1 MRKIVIACRTGKG
14 EFVRV
19 HNDEVGKRLECVVR
33 RLERGNRGG
42 GAQCD
47 IKGAAQDGRHE
58 TGRTQG
64 DIIQDVH
71 AVGFMDGGR
80 GVSAKTGAD
89 TANVNAMTAVLISFI
104 SYLPR
109 LELTFNQM
117 SFRRTNKK
125 CRGKILKL
133 RCLTANA
140 RYITIGGKSCLLE
153 FNFHVDG
160 NISYCVLNNIGL
172 SC

>member
-19 HNDEVGKRLECVVR
+19 HNDEVGKRLKGVVR

-104 SYLPR
+104 SPKIRINVQPNEFPPDQQEMPWKNPKTTMSNSKCQIYHNWRKELPVR
-109 LELTFNQM
+109 
-117 SFRRTNKK
+117 
-125 CRGKILKL
+125 
-133 RCLTANA
+133 
-140 RYITIGGKSCLLE
+140 
-153 FNFHVDG
+153 V
-160 NISYCVLNNIGL
+160 
-172 SC
+172 